1 MKLPPGHVAGVGVVK
16 PTGYGGYGERMLKT
30 MGWDKGQGL
39 GRTGEGIK
47 EAIQVK
53 KKEDSVGVGGRASWK
68 WDDNWWERA
77 YSESSA
83 AIDAVKKDEDSSSSS
98 SSSESEDDATTCVSR
113 RNRDGTASS
122 ASAHE
127 LALLDALTQGGSRL
141 AAGRFGGRE
150 GKMSRIRAQEAREA
164 AAAAAALGTAVPD
177 GRTSKSKKA
186 RSDADARPAS
196 QEPAAPRIVVEVH
209 SAEASAAAAAAAA
222 LWRPT
227 ELEGWWGR
235 GMFSPA
241 GVLEGMRK
249 AQEDAKRG
257 FTEDDQEGV
266 YMAAHASKTQGRV
279 GLGQAQRAVKV
290 GGVAWTGTKV
300 QFDEAGEDGAQTSG
314 AGCHADAACQ
324 TQAAGPSTEARPWE
338 ALVRWKAVT
347 QEFLRGAKPSGASLK
362 RVGRHVVSHVAVR
375 LQAKGHAHDAM
386 PGEEEIA
393 AVLLRKLQ
401 GSRQFV
407 LEGKRVRLAA

>member
-1 MKLPPGHVAGVGVVK
+1 MSRACGSGGKVVQRLVRVFFKIYTQLLPE
-16 PTGYGGYGERMLKT
+16 GYRIAT
-30 MGWDKGQGL
+30 MPACEFL
-39 GRTGEGIK
+39 NH
-47 EAIQVK
+47 AP
-53 KKEDSVGVGGRASWK
+53 ASQ
-68 WDDNWWERA
+68 
-77 YSESSA
+77 
-83 AIDAVKKDEDSSSSS
+83 KKDEDSSSSS

-257 FTEDDQEGV
+257 FTEDDQVEGGPFRG
-266 YMAAHASKTQGRV
+266 MGWHTCLLCTPFPLSCQR
-279 GLGQAQRAVKV
+279 QRA
-290 GGVAWTGTKV
+290 AR
-300 QFDEAGEDGAQTSG
+300 AG
-314 AGCHADAACQ
+314 
-324 TQAAGPSTEARPWE
+324 
-338 ALVRWKAVT
+338 L
-347 QEFLRGAKPSGASLK
+347 
-362 RVGRHVVSHVAVR
+362 
-375 LQAKGHAHDAM
+375 
-386 PGEEEIA
+386 
-393 AVLLRKLQ
+393 
-401 GSRQFV
+401 
-407 LEGKRVRLAA
+407 

>member
-1 MKLPPGHVAGVGVVK
+1 
-16 PTGYGGYGERMLKT
+16 
-30 MGWDKGQGL
+30 
-39 GRTGEGIK
+39 
-47 EAIQVK
+47 
-53 KKEDSVGVGGRASWK
+53 
-68 WDDNWWERA
+68 
-77 YSESSA
+77 
-83 AIDAVKKDEDSSSSS
+83 
-98 SSSESEDDATTCVSR
+98 
-113 RNRDGTASS
+113 
-122 ASAHE
+122 
-127 LALLDALTQGGSRL
+127 
-141 AAGRFGGRE
+141 
-150 GKMSRIRAQEAREA
+150 
-164 AAAAAALGTAVPD
+164 
-177 GRTSKSKKA
+177 
-186 RSDADARPAS
+186 
-196 QEPAAPRIVVEVH
+196 
-209 SAEASAAAAAAAA
+209 
-222 LWRPT
+222 
-227 ELEGWWGR
+227 
-235 GMFSPA
+235 
-241 GVLEGMRK
+241 
-249 AQEDAKRG
+249 
-257 FTEDDQEGV
+257 
-266 YMAAHASKTQGRV
+266 MAAHASKTQGRV

-300 QFDEAGEDGAQTSG
+300 QFDEAGEDGAQNSG